1 MNNETYLKRF
11 IEQALEEDVAEGDHS
26 TLSCI
31 PTDARGEAQLF
42 AKEEGIVA
50 GIDIAEY
57 IFRMLDKNM
66 EFTKYCQDGDK
77 ITVSQEIFRLKG
89 SIHAI
94 LKGER
99 LMLNIMQRM
108 SGIAT
113 STNKYASKIANYST
127 RVLDTRKTTP
137 NMRYFEKLAVRIGGG
152 TNHRMGLY
160 DMIMLKDNHIDFA
173 GGIKEAITKA
183 NSYRKDLPKEIPIEI
198 EVRNFQEL
206 EEVLATGNVDRIMLD
221 NFSPEQTRKAVEKI
235 NKQYEIESSG
245 GITFDTLEDY
255 AACGVDFISVGALTH
270 QIKSLDLSLKAK
282 VIKA

>member
-57 IFRMLDKNM
+57 IFRMLDKSM

-77 ITVSQEIFRLKG
+77 ITVGKEIFTLKG

-113 STNKYASKIANYST
+113 NTNKYASKIANYST

-183 NSYRKDLPKEIPIEI
+183 NSYRKDLPKKIPIEI

-255 AACGVDFISVGALTH
+255 ADCGVDFISVGALTH

>member
-31 PTDARGEAQLF
+31 PADAKGEAQLF
-42 AKEEGIVA
+42 AKEA
-50 GIDIAEY
+50 GIIAGLPIAEY
-57 IFRMLDKNM
+57 IFQLLD
-66 EFTKYCQDGDK
+66 TKMQFHAYCADGDK
-77 ITVSQEIFRLKG
+77 VTPGQELFRLKG

-113 STNKYASKIANYST
+113 NTHKYASKIERYPT
-127 RVLDTRKTTP
+127 KVLDTRKTTP

-152 TNHRMGLY
+152 ANHRMGLY

-173 GGIKEAITKA
+173 GGIHQAITKA
-183 NSYRKDLPKEIPIEI
+183 NTYRKSLPQYLPIEI
-198 EVRNFQEL
+198 EVRDFDEL
-206 EEVLATGNVDRIMLD
+206 EQVLNTGQVDRIMLD
-221 NFSPEQTRKAVEKI
+221 NFTPEQTRKAVEKI
-235 NKQYEIESSG
+235 NKQYEVESSG
-245 GITFDTLEDY
+245 GITFDTLVDY

-270 QIKSLDLSLKAK
+270 QIKSLDLSLKAR
-282 VIKA
+282 VIKG